1 MKTPTISWS
10 TVVSVDGHELEDGL
24 GAGGRREEREGVPG
38 TDGDD
43 AEQGEMEIGEF
54 EGEELGGEAG
64 AVDGALGP
72 GRREAF
78 GVVGVEVSQEVHL
91 ALSGPP
97 VHRYQT
103 FLHAGDSTGSGRHGS
118 GSGSGGGGGGGETIL
133 KIWGSELSLY
143 LSLSVEEKTS
153 FCYFG
158 AGLLM

>member
-1 MKTPTISWS
+1 M
-10 TVVSVDGHELEDGL
+10 SVDGHELEDGL

-38 TDGDD
+38 ADGDD
-43 AEQGEMEIGEF
+43 AEQGELEIGEF

-64 AVDGALGP
+64 AVDWALGP

-78 GVVGVEVSQEVHL
+78 GVVGVEVSQEVRL

-118 GSGSGGGGGGGETIL
+118 GSGSGGGETIL
-133 KIWGSELSLY
+133 KFWGSELSLSIS
-143 LSLSVEEKTS
+143 LSLCGREDK
-153 FCYFG
+153 
-158 AGLLM
+158 LLLFWRGIVDVII